1 MTDTTLL
8 YVGIFCFAMMLL
20 GLALTVYEF
29 SKFPGPR
36 RRRDRVQ
43 PQSAP
48 QPHGAALASDRAR

>member
-29 SKFPGPR
+29 GKFQGPR
-36 RRRDRVQ
+36 RRRDKAE

-48 QPHGAALASDRAR
+48 QPHRAPLATDRAR